1 MHIHSKILIIGTVC
15 RIENNRFFIKR
26 VDGGYDSYNLK
37 YYRFIDG

>member
-1 MHIHSKILIIGTVC
+1 MVGYAKMVIYGKVC

-26 VDGGYDSYNLK
+26 ADGGYDSYNLN